1 MGRCHAQG
9 HDERPRGGEERV
21 PHLLIGNPNQVLRI
35 RTTTSGKAA
44 CAERLTSIDTGQKRM
59 IFAPKA
65 FQDPAGSI
73 TNQEGAFKTL

>member
-1 MGRCHAQG
+1 METL
-9 HDERPRGGEERV
+9 D
-21 PHLLIGNPNQVLRI
+21 QVQRI
-35 RTTTSGKAA
+35 RTITSGKAA